1 MSLAGDGPRS
11 PLFLRIFVFMLLCV
25 GVVQLM
31 NLVLVVAAE
40 TPEQKLYTI
49 GQIADAIGKEAG
61 AAEEL
66 SLSPIARVPSVPRNP
81 RSERLG
87 LALSMALDID
97 PERVRFDFPTGILGR
112 QPVYEQRNL
121 PRALPFESREA
132 ARSVFVFG
140 GFRLWVQDA
149 AGRWTRVEPAGTVEP
164 WRWFGIL
171 WLLTSVLAVA
181 PFAWALAHRIAKPF
195 GAFAAAAERLGR
207 NPHTHPLAL
216 SGPSEIVEAAAA
228 FNQMQARLN
237 RYVDDRTTV
246 IGALAHD
253 LRTPL
258 MRMALRL
265 EDAPERVRRAC
276 ENDIRDMQALITS
289 TVAYVRET
297 GQPAVR
303 RPLDLRSLA
312 ETVTDDL
319 SDRGEA
325 VTMEP
330 GDPVV
335 IEGDSAALKA
345 MVTNLVSNALKYGG
359 SAQVSVEVAGDEV
372 RLEVRDHGPGIPDED
387 MDHVFEPFFRGERS
401 RNRDTGG
408 IGLGLA
414 SARAVARAHGGDIR
428 AENVEGGGLCARV
441 TLPG

>member
-1 MSLAGDGPRS
+1 MNEPRSAAGS
-11 PLFLRIFVFMLLCV
+11 PLFLRVFVFMLLCV

-31 NLVLVVAAE
+31 NLILVVAAQ
-40 TPEQKLYTI
+40 TPEQKLHTI
-49 GQIADAIGKEAG
+49 GQIADAVRQGPGEPDALTVAPASKI
-61 AAEEL
+61 
-66 SLSPIARVPSVPRNP
+66 PTVPANP
-81 RSERLG
+81 RAERLG
-87 LALSMALDID
+87 LALSMVLQVD
-97 PERVRFDFPTGILGR
+97 PSRVRFDFPPGLLAR
-112 QPVYEQRNL
+112 RPVYESRNL
-121 PRALPFESREA
+121 PRALPFADSTA
-132 ARSVFVFG
+132 ARAVYVFG
-140 GFRLWVQDA
+140 TFRVWVQRTD
-149 AGRWTRVEPAGTVEP
+149 GRWLRVEPAGVVEP
-164 WRWFGIL
+164 WRWFGML
-171 WLLTSVLAVA
+171 WLLMSVLAVA

-207 NPHTHPLAL
+207 NPHTEPLAL
-216 SGPSEIVEAAAA
+216 SGPSEIAEAAAA

-265 EDAPERVRRAC
+265 EAVPDGVRSAC

-289 TVAYVRET
+289 TLAYVRES
-297 GQPAVR
+297 GQPAAR

-319 SDRGEA
+319 SDRGEP
-325 VTMEP
+325 VTLAL

-345 MVTNLVSNALKYGG
+345 MITNLVSNALKYGG
-359 SAQVSVEVAGDEV
+359 CADVSLERHNGEV
-372 RLEVRDHGPGIPDED
+372 RVEVRDRGPGIPPED
-387 MDHVFEPFFRGERS
+387 IDHVFEPFFRGERS

-414 SARAVARAHGGDIR
+414 SARAVARAHGGDIVV
-428 AENVEGGGLCARV
+428 ENVETGGLCARV